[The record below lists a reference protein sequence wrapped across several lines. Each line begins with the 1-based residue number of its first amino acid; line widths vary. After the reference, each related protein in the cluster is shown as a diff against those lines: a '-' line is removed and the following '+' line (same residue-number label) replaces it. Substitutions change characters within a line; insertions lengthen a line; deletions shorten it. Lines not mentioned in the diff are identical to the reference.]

1 MSAVLAWALMGLGVV
16 VLFLYGFLTGPESC
30 SDSPTGQHED
40 MRVRTPTGIAVECI
54 FCRRISRGIDAW
66 PRQT

>member
-30 SDSPTGQHED
+30 SD
-40 MRVRTPTGIAVECI
+40 
-54 FCRRISRGIDAW
+54 
-66 PRQT
+66 